1 MTPSVLALTA
11 LSLGGLAKPSFLGGG
26 LLLYVVAA
34 FSLMKVAEHTPQR
47 DNAVVAWVPVL
58 NLFLM
63 LKIADRPLWWALLF
77 LVPVLNIVMW
87 VLLCIALSRARRG
100 GLLLGLLMAFLPI
113 IGFPIL
119 ALSD

>member
-34 FSLMKVAEHTPQR
+34 FSLMKIAEHTPQR

-58 NLFLM
+58 NLLLM
-63 LKIADRPLWWALLF
+63 LRIADRPLWWALLF

-87 VLLCIALSRARRG
+87 VLLCIALSRARGG